1 MKKLFFFAAAIMM
14 SLSITATTAKINP
27 TWEGNYRTNNAT
39 PTGWTKVTTS
49 DAQFE
54 VSNNSRFFAVQT
66 WTIANISK
74 VDSLEFVYQRVSGQ
88 TNNGDVSMW
97 FFPYTSMVT
106 STADY
111 ATAGVAFLNDVKTVL
126 GVYPGNAIDEEHQ
139 PFRISTS
146 RDAEGVHSRVIAL
159 DADGVAALKAAG
171 TVENDYLTVTVL
183 LNTLNSTSN
192 YKYYHTG
199 ENASYCMVTYEGEIV
214 VPAILNNT
222 SHKAYADSALALA
235 VEEANAGDVLTI
247 NEDIAISG
255 SRLEIKKA
263 LTIQGANDTV
273 KLICDVPYNSLMV
286 LANDTTDYTVTFKNL
301 IVDGQN
307 AVRDRQLFDLNN
319 KAKMA
324 FDGVRVI
331 NTSYSAYEVCDVKTA
346 GSNVVL
352 SGLNS
357 FPAGIALNK
366 NKRVD
371 HQGATH
377 SEPIR
382 LVLAGDYV
390 ADYAIVLHCADS
402 TLYTAVDA
410 AGEAEWELYVSNG
423 ELKGRKVQKEPEPE
437 AIYNTMVETKA
448 LKVLRNGQ
456 MVIIRDDKMYN
467 VLGTQL

>member
-39 PTGWTKVTTS
+39 PTGWTKVEMT
-49 DAQFE
+49 AEQFE

-126 GVYPGNAIDEEHQ
+126 GVYPGNAIDEDHQ

-146 RDAEGVHSRVIAL
+146 RDADGVHSRVIAL

-183 LNTLNSTSN
+183 LNTLNSNSN

-199 ENASYCMVTYEGEIV
+199 ENAAYCEVFYEGEV
-214 VPAILNNT
+214 ETPAILNNT
-222 SHKAYADSALALA
+222 THSGYTDLATA
-235 VEEANAGDVLTI
+235 VEEATAGDVLTL
-247 NEDIAISG
+247 NEDVTISG
-255 SRLEIKKA
+255 SRLTITKT
-263 LTIQGANDTV
+263 LTIQGATGAE
-273 KLICDVPYNSLMV
+273 KIICSVADNTLMV
-286 LANDTTDYTVTFKNL
+286 LANGNEADYTVTFKNL
-301 IVDGQN
+301 IVDGQD
-307 AVRDRQLFDLNN
+307 AVRSTQLFDTNN

-324 FDGVRVI
+324 FDGVSVI
-331 NTSYSAYEVCDVKTA
+331 NTSYSVVTGDVKSN
-346 GSNVVL
+346 GSNIIL
-352 SGLNS
+352 SGINS
-357 FPAGIALNK
+357 FPTGIYLNK

-377 SEPIR
+377 TSPIK
-382 LVLAGDYV
+382 LILA
-390 ADYAIVLHCADS
+390 ADYAEDYVVVLNCTDA
-402 TLYTAVDA
+402 TFYTAVDA
-410 AGEAEWELYVSNG
+410 ADVTGWELYKSDTKN
-423 ELKGRKVQKEPEPE
+423 ELKCRKVEKTPA
-437 AIYNTMVETKA
+437 AIDNAKA
-448 LKVLRNGQ
+448 DVKAVKV
-456 MVIIRDDKMYN
+456 IRDGQVLILRDGKSYN
-467 VLGTQL
+467 ALGTQL